1 MDEIKIV
8 NLISGPPIIA
18 KVSIEEGYYILEDP
32 YNIIYTESQEE
43 GGKPRFVVF
52 DVLALSSDSFIEVAK
67 NHVIFSHSPLP
78 EIVDQYNAMML
89 NQLTP
94 ITGDD

>member
-8 NLISGPPIIA
+8 NLITGPPIIA

-32 YNIIYTESQEE
+32 YNIVYVQPKEE
-43 GGKPRFVVF
+43 GGKPRFTVF
-52 DVLALSSDSFIEVAK
+52 DVLALSSDSDIAVAK
-67 NHVIFSHSPLP
+67 KHVVFSYTPLP

-89 NQLTP
+89 NRLTP
-94 ITGDD
+94 ITKDD